1 VSAALLFVEEFAAP
15 DVEIILPATHHN
27 PNFIVLA
34 ENLTNLFESRCFC
47 GNKACKEGYKG
58 REDCHGR
65 HPGMPAFQPL
75 SREIQWS
82 ITFLLRK
89 SQDV

>member
-34 ENLTNLFESRCFC
+34 ENLTPLFEPRCFC
-47 GNKACKEGYKG
+47 GNKICKEGYKG
-58 REDCHGR
+58 REACHGR
-65 HPGMPAFQPL
+65 HPGMPAFRPL
-75 SREIQWS
+75 SRLIRWS